1 MRRTH
6 QGYKLKGKNYRIPA
20 EADLQKNLTSN
31 SKSAT
36 VKMLESIRG
45 EQEVS
50 DKLPF
55 THDSVETKN
64 NGTEVP
70 KCQLVTTSGSQN
82 GINNKEV
89 LVMNRR
95 SLAILLCVVMV
106 ATTVVGCSQKT
117 GTAPSNGSG
126 KKYKV
131 ILITMDSMDQHWVS
145 MDKGAKKAATEL
157 GNVEYKWMA
166 PDKKDDAQQIERV
179 NNAVADGAEA
189 IMIAANGPDAI
200 VASLDAAKAKGIKII
215 YVDSPAKTEA
225 LATFSTDN
233 QAAGKT
239 AGEQMIKALAAAG
252 KKDGKIGIVNVNTS
266 SDSTQ
271 KREAGFR
278 DAFKGTKYQIL
289 QTQYGEGDAVK
300 SQDIADNYITEGVVG
315 IFGTNEGSTVGV
327 GNAIKGSGKKDI
339 SGVGFDKSD
348 AILGLVKDGSLVCT
362 MAQNPDVMGDEGMK
376 AAVKAIKGEE
386 ITQKSVDT
394 GVSII
399 TKGSIQ

>member
-1 MRRTH
+1 
-6 QGYKLKGKNYRIPA
+6 
-20 EADLQKNLTSN
+20 
-31 SKSAT
+31 
-36 VKMLESIRG
+36 
-45 EQEVS
+45 
-50 DKLPF
+50 
-55 THDSVETKN
+55 
-64 NGTEVP
+64 
-70 KCQLVTTSGSQN
+70 
-82 GINNKEV
+82 
-89 LVMNRR
+89 MNRR

>member
-95 SLAILLCVVMV
+95 SLAVLLCIVMV
-106 ATTVVGCSQKT
+106 ATTVVGCGRKT
-117 GTAPSNGSG
+117 GTAPSDGSDR
-126 KKYKV
+126 KYKV

-189 IMIAANGPDAI
+189 IIIAANGPDAI

-225 LATFSTDN
+225 LAIFSTDN

-239 AGEQMIKALAAAG
+239 AGEQMIKALEAAG

>member
-1 MRRTH
+1 
-6 QGYKLKGKNYRIPA
+6 LKGKNYRIPA